1 MSNDKWKM
9 IEFLPSL
16 QPTRFPMLSSFY
28 LSRDECHAIKGDA
41 MLAIRKTA
49 FLFAVL
55 TGTLF
60 LTACPSQTNIGK
72 INRDPG
78 RYRDKEVGIV
88 GRVTDSYG
96 VLGNGAYEIDDGTG
110 KMWVVTK
117 RGVPSR
123 GARVG
128 TKGYVHT
135 GFSFAGRT
143 FGTVLEETDRH
154 SKGR

>member
-1 MSNDKWKM
+1 
-9 IEFLPSL
+9 
-16 QPTRFPMLSSFY
+16 
-28 LSRDECHAIKGDA
+28 

-49 FLFAVL
+49 FLFTVL
-55 TGTLF
+55 AGTLF

-72 INRDPG
+72 INADPG

-96 VLGNGAYEIDDGTG
+96 LLGNGAYEIDDGTG

-135 GFSFAGRT
+135 GFSFGGRT
-143 FGTVLEETDRH
+143 FGTVLEETDRR